1 MMTEKNNFT
10 RLTIEQPDF
19 KITWEKPY
27 EDVDICEMLDA
38 FNTLMLG
45 ITFNQKT
52 VYSGMAEWL
61 NEHADEYYIVYDVN
75 DCDKKSDD

>member
-1 MMTEKNNFT
+1 MMEENKKFT

-19 KITWEKPY
+19 KVIWEKPY
-27 EDVDICEMLDA
+27 EDVDIYEMLDA

-45 ITFNQKT
+45 ITFTQKT
-52 VYSGMAEWL
+52 VYSGMANWL

-75 DCDKKSDD
+75 NCDKESD